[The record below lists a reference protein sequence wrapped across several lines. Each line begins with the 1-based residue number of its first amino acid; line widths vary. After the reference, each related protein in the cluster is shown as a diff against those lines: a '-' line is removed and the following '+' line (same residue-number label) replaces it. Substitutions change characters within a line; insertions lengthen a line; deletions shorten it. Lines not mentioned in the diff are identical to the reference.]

1 MHLQTLDFQ
10 KYFTCAVTNT
20 KIDSFNIIAER
31 DRWWQRTRHSY
42 MWAKTDRKQENCRK
56 SHI

>member
-1 MHLQTLDFQ
+1 
-10 KYFTCAVTNT
+10 VTNT

-31 DRWWQRTRHSY
+31 DRWRQCARHPY